1 MTETLT
7 QDNGRT
13 VLRME
18 RRLAHPQP
26 KVWRALTSPTELAGW
41 FPAAVEVDLRLDGA
55 ISFTFP
61 EGVGDFQEDPDN
73 NGVVSAYDPP
83 RLLEYTW
90 GGELLRWELTPT
102 DDGCLL
108 TLTATYDD
116 RPGSASYTAGWT
128 ICFDALEK
136 VLGGSAVPAKDYA
149 ELHEHFVKV
158 YGLDQGVVAEDG
170 AIHFERQLV
179 RSKEQT
185 WAALAPQPF
194 SAGDLPPAGFVAQGI
209 EPGKAES
216 VEAPTLL
223 SYPWQHGMVSVA
235 LRDGNGG
242 ARLMLTQTGPAEPYL
257 AAWRDLIEALA
268 SDLAKQSA
276 PASAG

>member
-7 QDNGRT
+7 TENGRT

-18 RRLAHPQP
+18 RRLTHPQE
-26 KVWRALTSPTELAGW
+26 KVWRALTSPAELAGW

-61 EGVGDFQEDPDN
+61 DGVGDFQEDPDN
-73 NGVVSAYDPP
+73 NGVVSAFEPP

-90 GGELLRWELTPT
+90 GGELLRWELSPT

-116 RPGSASYTAGWT
+116 RPGSASYTAGWI
-128 ICFDALEK
+128 ICLDALEK

-149 ELHEHFVKV
+149 ELHEHFIKV
-158 YGLDQGVVAEDG
+158 YGLDQGVVADDG
-170 AIHFERQLV
+170 SLHFERQLV
-179 RSKEQT
+179 RPKEDV
-185 WAALAPQPF
+185 WPVLA
-194 SAGDLPPAGFVAQGI
+194 AGFVAKGI
-209 EPGKAES
+209 EPGET
-216 VEAPTLL
+216 VEHEMTL
-223 SYPWQHGMVSVA
+223 SYPWQHGLVTVA

-242 ARLMLTQTGPAEPYL
+242 ARLTLTQTGPAAEYLEAWRELIERL
-257 AAWRDLIEALA
+257 AADEL
-268 SDLAKQSA
+268 
-276 PASAG
+276 

>member
-7 QDNGRT
+7 SENGRT

-18 RRLAHPQP
+18 RQLAHPQT
-26 KVWRALTSPTELAGW
+26 KVWRALTSPAELAGW
-41 FPAAVEVDLRLDGA
+41 FPAAVEVDLRLDGS

-73 NGVVSAYDPP
+73 NGVVSAFEPP

-90 GGELLRWELTPT
+90 GAELLRWELTPT

-116 RPGSASYTAGWT
+116 RPGSASYTAGWI
-128 ICFDALEK
+128 ICFDALDK

-158 YGLDQGVVAEDG
+158 YGLDQGVVDEDG
-170 AIHFERQLV
+170 SVHFERQLT
-179 RSKEQT
+179 RPKEQV
-185 WAALAPQPF
+185 WAAMAAGSF
-194 SAGDLPPAGFVAQGI
+194 AAGDLPPAGFVAQGI
-209 EPGKAES
+209 DPGKAET
-216 VEAPTLL
+216 VEAPTRL
-223 SYPWQHGMVSVA
+223 SYPWQHGVIELD

-242 ARLMLTQTGPAEPYL
+242 ARLTLTQTGPAEPFL
-257 AAWRDLIEALA
+257 DAWRGLIEELA
-268 SDLAKQSA
+268 G
-276 PASAG
+276 SAGGA